1 MGDKGLPTS
10 SKPTRKRQGIFEDKG
25 EKRQRFEAIAPEREL
40 SGVVANG
47 AEGQSFSEFPAEG
60 QAKLTD
66 AGRKSDGNGTQTDD
80 KHCTVFLLD
89 IFSGTAGVAASFIQL
104 GGDALGLDHMVDRK
118 RMRGPIS
125 KTDLCKKETQ
135 DQVISWLEQNKVD
148 AVMLAPPCGTSSGA
162 REIPVFESGRKRAA
176 PQPLRSKRWPNGIPS
191 LRGVSA
197 LKVKLANKLY
207 AFTRRVIDTCVRLG
221 IPFICENPQRSW
233 MWDTTFFQNLPG
245 SCRFSVYSQLY
256 VRWSASQEDRLA
268 LEL

>member
-118 RMRGPIS
+118 RMRGPFQRLTFA
-125 KTDLCKKETQ
+125 K
-135 DQVISWLEQNKVD
+135 
-148 AVMLAPPCGTSSGA
+148 
-162 REIPVFESGRKRAA
+162 RKHRI
-176 PQPLRSKRWPNGIPS
+176 K
-191 LRGVSA
+191 
-197 LKVKLANKLY
+197 
-207 AFTRRVIDTCVRLG
+207 
-221 IPFICENPQRSW
+221 
-233 MWDTTFFQNLPG
+233 
-245 SCRFSVYSQLY
+245 
-256 VRWSASQEDRLA
+256 
-268 LEL
+268 